1 MISIGSAQ
9 IDTTI
14 FLAPLSGCSD
24 LAFRLIARE
33 CGAKFCFFEMVD
45 AHSLLGPHDK
55 RFDILKTTVRD
66 APIGAQLV
74 GETPELMRDA
84 ARIML
89 DHVPAKLLDINSAC
103 PVKKVIKKGAG
114 AGLLN
119 APETLFRMIEA
130 VAAAVAA
137 PVTVKLRIGFHAVN
151 LPALLDV
158 ARRCEQSGAAALFVH
173 GRTRD
178 QLYSGGVDYAAIRA
192 VKQAVTIPVFGS
204 GNVFDPF
211 LAKKMLDDTG
221 CDGALVARGAFGNP
235 WIFQAID
242 HYLHA
247 GELLP
252 DVPASTRKEVLKR
265 HLAYIEEFRA
275 GQPKGKV
282 GFMRKVAL
290 WYLKG
295 FPNAAKMRGQ
305 VTAAADYASLLEFI
319 ETHLPSD
326 NL

>member
-1 MISIGSAQ
+1 MISIGSVQ
-9 IDTTI
+9 LDTNI

-33 CGAKFCFFEMVD
+33 GGAKFCFFEMVD
-45 AHSLLGPHDK
+45 AHSLRGPHDK
-55 RFDILKTTVRD
+55 RFDILKTTPQD

-74 GETPELMRDA
+74 GETPELMGEA
-84 ARIML
+84 ARILL
-89 DHVPAKLLDINSAC
+89 DHVPAALLDINSAC

-119 APETLFRMIEA
+119 APETLFRIIET
-130 VAAAVAA
+130 VAAAVAV

-158 ARRCEQSGAAALFVH
+158 ARRCEQCGAAALFVH

-192 VKQAVTIPVFGS
+192 VKQAVSIPVFGS
-204 GNVFDPF
+204 GNVFDPI
-211 LAKKMLDDTG
+211 LAKKMLDETG
-221 CDGALVARGAFGNP
+221 CDGLLVARGAFGNP
-235 WIFQAID
+235 WIFSAID
-242 HYLHA
+242 QYLRA
-247 GELLP
+247 GDLPP
-252 DVPASTRKEVLKR
+252 DVSALTRKATLKR

-275 GQPKGKV
+275 GQPKGKI

-295 FPNAAKMRGQ
+295 FPNAAKARGH
-305 VTAAADYASLLEFI
+305 VTTAADYASLLEFI
-319 ETHLPSD
+319 ETALEIS
-326 NL
+326 